1 MIPNLGYP
9 GGSAVKNLPTM
20 QEMLEIWVQ
29 SLGWED
35 LPEKGMEIHSNI
47 FAQETPWTEE
57 AGKLV
62 YGVTKSW
69 TCFTD

>member
-47 FAQETPWTEE
+47 FAWETPWTEE

-69 TCFTD
+69 T